1 MNRRDFLRT
10 ALLVLPALWTKFQ
23 LEPEK
28 LEIISDSQKFKT
40 IGEIALGEKWEPY
53 KAGVEMGQRVAEGY
67 VEGVQQAPSSMV
79 ITVYDH
85 TDWTDNW
92 DDLPYETL
100 KTVELE
106 WQKAP
111 VMRWSDRPV
120 NLWGESLLKPKF
132 EIEKLDATS

>member
-10 ALLVLPALWTKFQ
+10 ALLVLPALVTKFQ

-28 LEIISDSQKFKT
+28 LEVILASDEISDDF
-40 IGEIALGEKWEPY
+40 ENWPEPLRKGY
-53 KAGVEMGQRVAEGY
+53 EMGQRVMEGY
-67 VEGVQQAPSSMV
+67 VEGVQGDISGMV
-79 ITVYDH
+79 ITIYDH
-85 TDWTDNW
+85 TDWDKVKW
-92 DDLPYETL
+92 DDIPDAGLMEPI
-100 KTVELE
+100 ELE

-132 EIEKLDATS
+132 EIEKLEG